1 MEAIDDDCGPTVNRP
16 SYCGVILA
24 AGASSRMGRDK
35 ALLPWPP
42 GSTSGT
48 FLSGA
53 ISAVAP
59 ATERV
64 IVVAGENE
72 ASLRATVY
80 ARAGYLVA
88 NPEPS
93 AGQFSSLR
101 VGLRAV
107 LDAGHDGA
115 VVMLVDRPPVRTAT
129 IRALQEA
136 LAEAVE
142 EDVWACVPEYEG
154 EHGHPLVMGRE
165 MIEALLRADPN
176 TTAREVLAANSAKIH
191 YLPIDD
197 PNTVSNVNTPE
208 EYAQAMQNMMG
219 ESES

>member
-1 MEAIDDDCGPTVNRP
+1 MSGP

-35 ALLPWPP
+35 ALLPWPAE
-42 GSTSGT
+42 SETGT

-53 ISAVAP
+53 MEAVGP

-64 IVVAGENE
+64 IVVAGDNE
-72 ASLRATVY
+72 PSLRGTVY
-80 ARAGYLVA
+80 ARAGYLVV
-88 NPEPS
+88 NPEPA

-115 VVMLVDRPPVRTAT
+115 VVMLVDRPPVTTGT

-136 LAEAVE
+136 LAESVE
-142 EDVWACVPEYEG
+142 EDVWACVPEYKG
-154 EHGHPLVMGRE
+154 DHGHPLVMGRE

-176 TTAREVLAANSAKIH
+176 TTARDVLAANSEKIR
-191 YLPIDD
+191 YVPIDD
-197 PNTVSNVNTPE
+197 ANTVLNVNTPE
-208 EYAQAMQNMMG
+208 EYAQASQNTTG
-219 ESES
+219 ESEL

>member
-1 MEAIDDDCGPTVNRP
+1 MSGP

-35 ALLPWPP
+35 ALLPWPAGSP
-42 GSTSGT
+42 GGT

-53 ISAVAP
+53 MEAVGP

-72 ASLRATVY
+72 ASLRGTVY
-80 ARAGYLVA
+80 ARAGYLVL
-88 NPEPS
+88 NPEAA

-115 VVMLVDRPPVRTAT
+115 VVMLVDRPPVKTAT
-129 IRALQEA
+129 IRTLQDA
-136 LAEAVE
+136 MVE
-142 EDVWACVPEYEG
+142 NVEDVWACVPEYQD
-154 EHGHPLVMGRE
+154 EHGHPLVMGRA
-165 MIEALLRADPN
+165 MIEALLRADP
-176 TTAREVLAANSAKIH
+176 TT
-191 YLPIDD
+191 
-197 PNTVSNVNTPE
+197 T
-208 EYAQAMQNMMG
+208 
-219 ESES
+219 